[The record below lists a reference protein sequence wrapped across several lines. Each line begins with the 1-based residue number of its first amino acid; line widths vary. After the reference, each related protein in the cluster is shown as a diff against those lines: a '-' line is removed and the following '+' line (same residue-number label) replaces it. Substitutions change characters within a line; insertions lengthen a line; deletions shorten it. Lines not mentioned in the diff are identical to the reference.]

1 MLFVKHKGKLPA
13 EFKEKPA
20 IKKKWAAV
28 REIVKRVAAGTK

>member
-13 EFKEKPA
+13 KYAGKPA

-28 REIVKRVAAGTK
+28 REIVKRVGAATK